1 MNSKESSSMEEL
13 QILEQNLQGLMMQK
27 QVVNLELNEVSN
39 SLEEVKSTSGDVYRV
54 LGQVM
59 IKSTKEKVQKD
70 LEEKLKILELRAS
83 SIDKQE
89 RLLMSKAEELKEEVK
104 KSVSK

>member
-39 SLEEVKSTSGDVYRV
+39 SLEEVKNTSGDVYRV

-70 LEEKLKILELRAS
+70 LDEKLKILELRAS

-89 RLLMSKAEELKEEVK
+89 KLFMSKAEELKKEVG
-104 KSVSK
+104 KSVGK